1 MPELPEV
8 ETIVTQLRR
17 SLVDARI
24 ERVRV
29 VRSDII
35 RQGRRAFAARLVG
48 RRIDRVER
56 DGKRIRCL
64 LSPAGELVF
73 HLGMSGRLTV
83 QPADAECLKHTHIR
97 IRFSDRAFELRFRDP
112 RRFGG
117 TWFID
122 GAVRTGSNGLKLL
135 GPDALSIRVPVL
147 RELCRRKRQVK
158 ALLLDQQAIGGLG
171 NIYCDEALHGA
182 RIHPLTRASDLD
194 ERGIRS
200 LACSI
205 RKTLRRAVSAGGS
218 TLRDYTGANGEPG
231 LFQIEHRVYGR
242 AGEPC
247 KRCGAPIVTIQ
258 VASRTT
264 HFCEICQPANGR

>member
-8 ETIVTQLRR
+8 ETIVLQLRR
-17 SLVDARI
+17 SLVHARI
-24 ERVRV
+24 EGVRV
-29 VRSDII
+29 ARGDVI
-35 RQGRRAFAARLVG
+35 RHGRRGFAGRLTG
-48 RRIDRVER
+48 RRIARIER
-56 DGKRIRCL
+56 DGKRIRCV
-64 LSPAGELVF
+64 LSPTGELVF

-83 QPADAECLKHTHIR
+83 QSAEAERLKHTHIR
-97 IRFSDRAFELRFRDP
+97 IRFAGREYELRFRDP

-117 TWFID
+117 VWFFDDEPSD
-122 GAVRTGSNGLKLL
+122 GTNGLKSL

-147 RELCRRKRQVK
+147 RELCGRKRQVK

-194 ERGIRS
+194 ERQVRS
-200 LACSI
+200 LACCI

-242 AGEPC
+242 EGEPC

-264 HFCEICQPANGR
+264 HFCGVCQPARGG